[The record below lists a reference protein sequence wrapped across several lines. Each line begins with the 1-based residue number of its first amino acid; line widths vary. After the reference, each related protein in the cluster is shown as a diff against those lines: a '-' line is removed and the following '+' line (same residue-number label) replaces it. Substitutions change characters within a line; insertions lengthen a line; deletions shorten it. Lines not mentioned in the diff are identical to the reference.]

1 MQCANLVLWFV
12 SPIWFVSS
20 RFVSLGILNVYAI
33 YDNISI

>member
-20 RFVSLGILNVYAI
+20 RFFSLGILNVYVI
-33 YDNISI
+33 YDDTSI